1 MKKVLLPE
9 PAKWSTVLLILVVF
23 TVFFVAFFPVH
34 VHAVLY
40 RLMFTAIYYVG
51 ILNMSKYRKPMLIF
65 SILVLALNWI
75 SVWLEANLLLSLS
88 RTLNIIFFLFVV
100 MSLIRQVAKA
110 KTVSA
115 KVILE
120 AINGYVLVGM
130 IFAMIVA
137 IIAQTDPGSF
147 NFHSVDVD
155 TRIIAANFNEDL
167 YFAFITMATVGYG
180 DMLPLSQ
187 VARSFATFIGI
198 SGQLYIAIIIAM
210 LVGKF
215 AAQQQQ
221 D

>member
-34 VHAVLY
+34 LHAVLY

-75 SVWLEANLLLSLS
+75 SVWLEADLLLSLS

>member
-1 MKKVLLPE
+1 
-9 PAKWSTVLLILVVF
+9 
-23 TVFFVAFFPVH
+23 
-34 VHAVLY
+34 
-40 RLMFTAIYYVG
+40 
-51 ILNMSKYRKPMLIF
+51 MLIF

-100 MSLIRQVAKA
+100 ISLIRQVAKA